1 MGMVKIRKEGEI
13 KRRSIRILE
22 RLTPLLTIN
31 SISLR
36 ILSIRRITVKVKRP
50 MRKMGRVSFKI

>member
-13 KRRSIRILE
+13 KKRSIKIWDK
-22 RLTPLLTIN
+22 LTPLIIN

-36 ILSIRRITVKVKRP
+36 ILSIRRINVKVSKLIR
-50 MRKMGRVSFKI
+50 RMGRVSLRI

>member
-1 MGMVKIRKEGEI
+1 MGIVKIRKEGEI
-13 KRRSIRILE
+13 KRRSIKIWE